1 MPSCSICIDE
11 LKQPVA
17 LPCGHV
23 FCTECVFRAVNA
35 IKPYAT
41 IHYCPT
47 CRAPY
52 TTVNID
58 PTLIPSH
65 LRTHII
71 PSIRRLYLDEPNPN
85 IDSSMNTP
93 KAVSECARI
102 SAENAALRLNCG
114 LWRRRAEV
122 HAAATLGLLNVA
134 RIARDSA
141 VQLKQEKDELERRYN
156 VLKRKIDAEELF
168 SSFSRPSPPSSST
181 STSTTPER
189 ISRPAIQIHHSV
201 RRATPSNIRIT
212 SAQTAQPVTCS
223 AWTDIAKNL
232 KEDVK
237 LPPFKRR
244 RIGTPSL
251 PRLHDIDVDVL
262 PASLSRRRTPVPS
275 PIPCERP
282 QSA

>member
-41 IHYCPT
+41 IHYCPA

-58 PTLIPSH
+58 PTLIPAH

-85 IDSSMNTP
+85 IDSTMDTP

-134 RIARDSA
+134 RIARDNA

-156 VLKRKIDAEELF
+156 VLKRKIDAEECVAFIPLAQFIADQFRQAVFKLF
-168 SSFSRPSPPSSST
+168 
-181 STSTTPER
+181 
-189 ISRPAIQIHHSV
+189 
-201 RRATPSNIRIT
+201 
-212 SAQTAQPVTCS
+212 
-223 AWTDIAKNL
+223 
-232 KEDVK
+232 
-237 LPPFKRR
+237 
-244 RIGTPSL
+244 
-251 PRLHDIDVDVL
+251 
-262 PASLSRRRTPVPS
+262 
-275 PIPCERP
+275 
-282 QSA
+282 